1 MSKSERQHPF
11 NFGRVFFPEKSN
23 PIPNRVYFQPL
34 GNHVGNVRRLV
45 KAWNFDDDFPDATL
59 EERQESFQRVL
70 KAADIHD
77 MGKPQKFNLEVKTTQ
92 YRKFKEYIYSFKG
105 HRFAANSSD
114 IWAKTLAIGHHD
126 FSVNDISRDTYKLK
140 QESQYY
146 ADILA
151 KDPLTYAREL
161 YILEMCDQIEAELAC
176 RVIGD
181 DEQAESRA
189 FMDYTTAKSE
199 LDDKIY
205 LIDPCPFNKSSTPLT
220 FEYWSMELSQA
231 DKDSLQ
237 NCLNTE
243 QDYNLG
249 KVLNQIAK
257 NWWQSQHGK
266 PEKSEPKSITLS
278 AYKSD
283 DKLKD
288 WNCNSFYKALGGE
301 NFVPNPMQDRVFK
314 AIANNDHPAVL
325 LKSPTGSGKM
335 EAILFPALARGYRLF
350 LPLPARSLLEDQK
363 ERIEKYLKIFSKLQ
377 PEREISLVVDTGAQ
391 MYRCVYRNGEDI
403 ASTLNI
409 NSRRHLYKGDVI
421 LTTLDKFLYRYF
433 AFGDKQKS
441 FIFPLRI
448 HRENTLICFD
458 EAHTY
463 DEISFTNFQSLVKS
477 LYEAGRSLVL
487 MTATMPIEHYERFN
501 YLEDLIDF
509 VDNSQYL
516 EELNQFQ
523 QQTLKQPHLNK
534 KAFEWHSH
542 LKLDQ
547 DNPELFQNE
556 IAKIILKEWQ
566 SKANRRIIAVVETVK
581 DAAAI
586 YQYLI
591 KNVGSNTDACGR
603 FIFLYHGRI
612 ADKIRP
618 IIYKQIQERNANS
631 QPYILVTTSAIEV
644 GCDLNAEVLIS
655 QICPPENLIQRAGRC
670 NRKGN
675 ISDAKV
681 ILVGDEIPDF
691 ANSLDS
697 FGWRKYQKTLQSL
710 EDFDTQLI
718 AKCISI
724 TQQVD
729 DYRVVELF
737 SMLHDYVYGADL
749 TCQPAHEK
757 GLVITRSWKPSA
769 TLIYKDQSTGE
780 EQKITVPIDRLV
792 KNKNNQYA
800 NTYVYER
807 YYNYENTRWELRD
820 IGWGSA
826 YLKDIFIEI
835 SPNNQGAG
843 TFDGKDEYPYNPEL
857 GFVELPGVFIKLKT
871 SDFEEKLLYQHNDK
885 KSSIITYTKSLNT
898 D

>member
-1 MSKSERQHPF
+1 MSKSKHQHPLD
-11 NFGRVFFPEKSN
+11 FGRVFFPDKTN
-23 PIPNRVYFQPL
+23 PVPDVVYFQPL
-34 GNHVGNVRRLV
+34 GNHVANVRKLI
-45 KAWNFDDDFPDATL
+45 KSWKTNYFSGANI
-59 EERQESFQRVL
+59 EEKQKSKKRVDEG
-70 KAADIHD
+70 ARVHD
-77 MGKPQKFNLEVKTTQ
+77 RGKPNKFKIEGKIIKEG
-92 YRKFKEYIYSFKG
+92 KFKEYIYSFKG
-105 HRFAANSSD
+105 HRFEAVSSD
-114 IWAKTLAIGHHD
+114 EWAQCLAVGHHD
-126 FSVNDISRDTYKLK
+126 FSVGDICRDAYKLRK
-140 QESQYY
+140 QSTDY

-151 KDPLTYAREL
+151 EDILAYAQEL

-176 RVIGD
+176 RVIGN
-181 DEQAESRA
+181 DEQADSRA
-189 FMDYTTAKSE
+189 FMDYTTAK
-199 LDDKIY
+199 LNDFNY
-205 LIDPCPFNKSSTPLT
+205 LIDPYPFEDSSISLS
-220 FEYWSMELSQA
+220 FAYWSMKVSQS
-231 DKDSLQ
+231 DKDELQ
-237 NCLNTE
+237 KYFDKNE
-243 QDYNLG
+243 HYKLG
-249 KVLNQIAK
+249 TLLDKIAR
-257 NWWQSQHGK
+257 NWWQSQQGK
-266 PEKSEPKSITLS
+266 PEKSEPKSITLIY
-278 AYKSD
+278 YKSD
-283 DKLKD
+283 DNLKN
-288 WNCNSFYKALGGE
+288 WNYNSIYKVLGGE
-301 NFVPNPMQDRVFK
+301 NFVPNPMQREVFK
-314 AIANNDHPAVL
+314 AIANNDHPAVM

-363 ERIEKYLKIFSKLQ
+363 ERIEKYLKKFSKLQ

-391 MYRCVYRNGEDI
+391 MYRWVYRNGEDI
-403 ASTLNI
+403 TSTLNI

-448 HRENTLICFD
+448 HREKTLICFD

-501 YLEDLIDF
+501 YLSLIDF
-509 VDNSQYL
+509 VDNYDYL

-542 LKLDQ
+542 LKRDQ
-547 DNPELFQNE
+547 DNPEVFQNE

-566 SKANRRIIAVVETVK
+566 LKANRRIIAVVETVK
-581 DAAAI
+581 DTAAI

-591 KNVGSNTDACGR
+591 KNFGSNTDVLGQ

-612 ADKIRP
+612 ADQIRP
-618 IIYKQIQERNANS
+618 IIYKQIQERDANS

-691 ANSLDS
+691 ANTLDD
-697 FGWRKYQKTLQSL
+697 FGWQKYQKNLQSL
-710 EDFDTQLI
+710 EDFDAQII

-724 TQQVD
+724 TQQID

-749 TCQPAHEK
+749 TSQPAHEK
-757 GLVITRSWKPSA
+757 GLVITRSWKPSS
-769 TLIYKDQSTGE
+769 TLIYLYKDENGNQ
-780 EQKITVPIDRLV
+780 QKHKVTVPIDRLI
-792 KNKNNQYA
+792 KNQNNQYA
-800 NTYVYER
+800 NTYVYEH
-807 YYNYENTRWELRD
+807 YYNYENTQWESRD
-820 IGWGSA
+820 LGWGSA
-826 YLKDIFIEI
+826 YSKDIFIEI
-835 SPNNQGAG
+835 SANNQGAG
-843 TFDGKDEYPYNPEL
+843 TFDCKDEYPYNPEF